1 MGLPLEAKEF
11 ACYSKVLINFQTI
24 VPHCLPLWQEDRHCR
39 FELTLFQIC
48 ILSKTEGLSVSLIV
62 RALLEQS
69 SVVAFKK
76 EIDFQEDG
84 QKDSFFGLN
93 IQTKHE

>member
-1 MGLPLEAKEF
+1 MHTFKA
-11 ACYSKVLINFQTI
+11 
-24 VPHCLPLWQEDRHCR
+24 ED
-39 FELTLFQIC
+39 
-48 ILSKTEGLSVSLIV
+48 LSVTLIV
-62 RALLEQS
+62 GALLEQS